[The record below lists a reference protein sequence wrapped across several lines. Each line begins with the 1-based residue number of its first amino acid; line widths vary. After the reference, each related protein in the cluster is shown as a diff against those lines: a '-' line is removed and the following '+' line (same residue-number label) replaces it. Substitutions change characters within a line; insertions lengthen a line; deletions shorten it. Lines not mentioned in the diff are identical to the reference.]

1 MKRKLIATALIVSIM
16 CCGCGKKNAESM
28 KEDFEKVN
36 EGEVVVNT
44 HSDSAE
50 QSDDNEIPE
59 HINLE
64 IRDDASN
71 KKIVVDADVISEDF
85 ENACVYEAVMVPID
99 ASYVE
104 ELAKRLFDNG
114 EYKVLL
120 PYKLMTEGELKAI
133 IDENYQST
141 HSDEGVELESI
152 VNNLAENAME
162 TKDASQE
169 RTLVEGTIMYPYT
182 ETVTLLDDFGVLTEQ
197 AMTDD
202 YEMARIRGMIDGKE
216 YELCVTHSS
225 IDQRAHVDLHTVDV
239 STQENYE
246 LEFDSSLDSVY
257 GENECD
263 YEQARKVADQIVEN
277 MVGTDY
283 RIAAEYNRMIDY
295 HGTTE
300 NGVNSLQNGYR
311 FVYTPEMMEL
321 NVAYSPCSLIV
332 SKRNDSMY
340 SYLPYVSVEVDSY
353 GLISVKYMNHME
365 YGKCM
370 SDRPSM
376 ISFEQMLKIAEAEM
390 EEEIKELDATSLEV
404 SRVTFASLPVVSEDG
419 LAIVPAWIAYMSPY
433 MVTMPQSYA
442 LLAINALD
450 GNVLYM
456 MMDGNK
462 FMED

>member
-1 MKRKLIATALIVSIM
+1 MKRKLIATALIVSII

-28 KEDFEKVN
+28 QEDFDKVT
-36 EGEVVVNT
+36 EGEVVLNVDSGSSGQPVN
-44 HSDSAE
+44 A
-50 QSDDNEIPE
+50 EIPA
-59 HINLE
+59 HVNLE

-71 KKIVVDADVISEDF
+71 KKIVVDADVISEGF
-85 ENACVYEAVMVPID
+85 KNACVYEAFMVPID

-120 PYKLMTEGELKAI
+120 PYKLMTDGELEGI
-133 IDENYQST
+133 IDANKQNMYT
-141 HSDEGVELESI
+141 DEGAELESI
-152 VNNLAENAME
+152 VKNLAENAMQ
-162 TKDASQE
+162 TKDGSQE
-169 RTLVEGTIMYPYT
+169 RTLVEETIMYPYT
-182 ETVTLLDDFGVLTEQ
+182 ETVSLLDDFGVIADQ
-197 AMTDD
+197 AKSDD

-216 YELCVTHSS
+216 YELCITCSS
-225 IDQRAHVDLHTVDV
+225 TDQRAHVDLHTVDV
-239 STQENYE
+239 STRETYE

-263 YEQARKVADQIVEN
+263 YEEARKVADQIVEN
-277 MVGTDY
+277 MVGSDY
-283 RIAAEYNRMIDY
+283 RIAAEYNRMIGY
-295 HGTTE
+295 QGTTD
-300 NGVNSLQNGYR
+300 NGVYSQQNGYR
-311 FVYTPEMMEL
+311 FIYTPEMMEL
-321 NVAYSPCSLIV
+321 KVAYSPCSLIID
-332 SKRNDSMY
+332 KRNDSMY
-340 SYLPYVSVEVDSY
+340 SYLPYVAVEVDSL

-376 ISFEQMLKIAEAEM
+376 ISFDQMLEIAEAEM

-419 LAIVPAWIAYMSPY
+419 LAMVPAWIAYMSPY
-433 MVTMPQSYA
+433 METMPQSYA

-456 MMDGNK
+456 LMDGNT